1 MKCLLLI
8 ALAAFAG
15 TLTHCQ
21 LTIPPR
27 SLGFVYLNGED
38 SADVKIAAYI
48 DLTCPDSQAA
58 FPTLLTVAK
67 LYYPYQVQL
76 KLYLFSLPYHR
87 NSHTLSKAAHVLN
100 AYKSPKNATVYDW
113 FTTVYKNIDSLA
125 TAATVDKTDVEVL
138 NYVASL
144 AFDVSGIPEAEFIA
158 GVSNADIDSATRLE
172 WKYGCTRGVYGTPLF
187 TVNDVFVNAD
197 PTWSVTQWVD
207 LIKSLLNTK
216 RKNVVV

>member
-1 MKCLLLI
+1 MQYLLLI
-8 ALAAFAG
+8 ALAAVAA

-67 LYYPYQVQL
+67 AYKPNEVQL

-87 NSHTLSKAAHVLN
+87 NSHTLSKAARVLN

-113 FTTVYKNIDSLA
+113 FTAVYNNIDSLA
-125 TAATVDKTDVEVL
+125 TAATADKTDIEVL
-138 NYVASL
+138 SFVANL
-144 AFDVSGIPEAEFIA
+144 AFDVSGIPKDEFIA
-158 GVSNADIDSATRLE
+158 GVSSLVGFTAVCHLQFRQGDADLTVIWLTVYLFLKALFSRILQVIDPS
-172 WKYGCTRGVYGTPLF
+172 F
-187 TVNDVFVNAD
+187 SF
-197 PTWSVTQWVD
+197 S
-207 LIKSLLNTK
+207 
-216 RKNVVV
+216 